1 MEKLPILYNVVFRC
15 DGNVGYIFLIDVMF
29 CKVHR
34 IGPRNMCVDFE
45 RNRLRIEDFRKSEKI
60 VCFLWRDVARKRDVV
75 RQSEGRLQKRHSV
88 RNVFQPTRSFYDFR
102 FKSYGPLCDFYKSGD
117 LDLDL
122 YPIFTQKNCQGP
134 WNWVHEL
141 SKFQKDWTSGVACTS
156 RNYGQTNRQTQ
167 TDRWKG
173 TQRVHTLQN
182 WTYRL
187 SDLPCRLTVTKVGTQ
202 SIVLMTQMKS
212 VQWVEYYL
220 GSILLQYRKYVTLT
234 FYIWPWPFSLTFDL
248 DIWPWDWSIITL
260 MFWRKHYKNVLFWR
274 HVTQKRHLIC

>member
-75 RQSEGRLQKRHSV
+75 RQSAGRLQKRHSV

-122 YPIFTQKNCQGP
+122 YPILTQKNCQGP

-141 SKFQKDWTSGVACTS
+141 SNFQKDRTSRVACTS
-156 RNYGQTNRQTQ
+156 CNYGQTNRQTDKQ
-167 TDRWKG
+167 TDRQ
-173 TQRVHTLQN
+173 TA
-182 WTYRL
+182 
-187 SDLPCRLTVTKVGTQ
+187 VTNILCKNLRFCKVTNRD
-202 SIVLMTQMKS
+202 
-212 VQWVEYYL
+212 EY
-220 GSILLQYRKYVTLT
+220 IT
-234 FYIWPWPFSLTFDL
+234 FAQLR
-248 DIWPWDWSIITL
+248 
-260 MFWRKHYKNVLFWR
+260 WRM
-274 HVTQKRHLIC
+274 

>member
-1 MEKLPILYNVVFRC
+1 MFIISGDIAQWNMEKLPILYNVVFRC

-29 CKVHR
+29 CKVPR

-60 VCFLWRDVARKRDVV
+60 VCFLWRDV
-75 RQSEGRLQKRHSV
+75 
-88 RNVFQPTRSFYDFR
+88 T
-102 FKSYGPLCDFYKSGD
+102 LCYFNKSGD

-122 YPIFTQKNCQGP
+122 YPIFTPKKCQGP

-141 SKFQKDWTSGVACTS
+141 SNFQKDRTSRVACTS
-156 RNYGQTNRQTQ
+156 CNYGQTNRQTDKQ

-187 SDLPCRLTVTKVGTQ
+187 SDLPCRLTVTKVKDT
-202 SIVLMTQMKS
+202 IN
-212 VQWVEYYL
+212 
-220 GSILLQYRKYVTLT
+220 
-234 FYIWPWPFSLTFDL
+234 
-248 DIWPWDWSIITL
+248 WS
-260 MFWRKHYKNVLFWR
+260 
-274 HVTQKRHLIC
+274 